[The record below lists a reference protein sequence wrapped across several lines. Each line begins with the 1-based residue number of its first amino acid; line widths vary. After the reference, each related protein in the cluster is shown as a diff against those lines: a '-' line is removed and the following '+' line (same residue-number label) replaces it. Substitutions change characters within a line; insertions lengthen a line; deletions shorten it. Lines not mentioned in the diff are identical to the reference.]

1 MSGPA
6 FPLPEIL
13 GSVPRRPLP
22 LGPSQRVHH
31 AWTRH
36 LLNTGVIFGATYR
49 GVSWLPR
56 SVSHGIGHVGT
67 ALAYRLMRPTT
78 NALVQNFQGA
88 FPRLSDAEARRLALA
103 TYRSYARDVIDFMRS
118 LSIGPDRARGLFH
131 DRHPKGY
138 RVFERLIARRRGV
151 ILVSGHYGNWE
162 IGSLM
167 LQAYG
172 YPLTIVAMPEA
183 NEDINR
189 LRLTFR
195 ERLGAQTVEVGRSLD
210 TALQIRRHLAE
221 NRVVALL
228 MDRHVGRDR
237 VPVTFFNRLA
247 FFLRTP
253 PLLAYLTG
261 APLLPCAIVRRPEG
275 GFWAIPGEPIDVPR
289 SGDPESAVQH
299 AAQVFAAQLEAL
311 IHEAPQFW
319 YQFYPYWEAQAAAAM
334 SPQSPEEPSSVLDS
348 PRDLDCPADRPAA
361 SR

>member
-1 MSGPA
+1 MIVRKTPDPISVSGLRFA
-6 FPLPEIL
+6 HE
-13 GSVPRRPLP
+13 
-22 LGPSQRVHH
+22 PSQRAHH

-49 GVSWLPR
+49 GVSLLPR
-56 SVSHGIGHVGT
+56 SVSYGIGHVGT

-88 FPRLSDAEARRLALA
+88 FPGLGDTDARRLALA

-118 LSIGPDRARGLFH
+118 LSMGPDRARGLFH
-131 DRHPKGY
+131 DRHAEGF
-138 RVFERLIARRRGV
+138 RVFERLLDSRRGV

-167 LQAYG
+167 LQAHG

-183 NEDINR
+183 NEDFNR

-195 ERLGAQTVEVGRSLD
+195 ERLGAQTLEVGRSLD
-210 TALQIRRHLAE
+210 TALQIRRHLAQ

-275 GFWAIPGEPIDVPR
+275 GFYAMPGEPIDVPR
-289 SGDPESAVQH
+289 SGDRESAVQR
-299 AAQVFAAQLEAL
+299 AAQGFAAQLEAL
-311 IHEAPQFW
+311 IREAPQFW
-319 YQFYPYWEAQAAAAM
+319 YQFYPYWEAQAAAAIA
-334 SPQSPEEPSSVLDS
+334 PQGAEEPSGVLES
-348 PRDLDCPADRPAA
+348 PVELDRPEDRPAA